1 MIPARMGSKRVPKKN
16 IRLLAGEPLISY
28 SISSAINSKV
38 FDEIYL
44 NSENEVFR
52 SIAKSKGIN
61 FYKRDKKFARDNSN
75 NDDFLIDFVQN
86 ISCDIVIQLLPT
98 SPFITSSQIK
108 NFTNT
113 ISEGKSDTLVSVVNH
128 KIAGIYNDKP
138 INFSQNEPHIS
149 SQQMTPIQTY
159 ATVLMGWKK
168 NHYWMLLKIL
178 VLVIMVSRGK
188 LIILLL
194 MA

>member
-1 MIPARMGSKRVPKKN
+1 MKIVCMIPARMGSKRVPKKN

-28 SISSAINSKV
+28 SISSAIKSKV

-44 NSENEVFR
+44 NSEDEVFR
-52 SIAKSKGIN
+52 SIAKSKGIS

-98 SPFITSSQIK
+98 SPFITSSQIR

-113 ISEGKSDTLVSVVNH
+113 ISEGK
-128 KIAGIYNDKP
+128 
-138 INFSQNEPHIS
+138 
-149 SQQMTPIQTY
+149 
-159 ATVLMGWKK
+159 
-168 NHYWMLLKIL
+168 
-178 VLVIMVSRGK
+178 
-188 LIILLL
+188 
-194 MA
+194 

>member
-113 ISEGKSDTLVSVVNH
+113 ISEGK
-128 KIAGIYNDKP
+128 
-138 INFSQNEPHIS
+138 
-149 SQQMTPIQTY
+149 
-159 ATVLMGWKK
+159 
-168 NHYWMLLKIL
+168 
-178 VLVIMVSRGK
+178 
-188 LIILLL
+188 IIV
-194 MA
+194 ANT

>member
-52 SIAKSKGIN
+52 SIAKSKGIK

-108 NFTNT
+108 KFT
-113 ISEGKSDTLVSVVNH
+113 
-128 KIAGIYNDKP
+128 
-138 INFSQNEPHIS
+138 
-149 SQQMTPIQTY
+149 
-159 ATVLMGWKK
+159 
-168 NHYWMLLKIL
+168 
-178 VLVIMVSRGK
+178 R
-188 LIILLL
+188 
-194 MA
+194 